1 MSMFRRHPA
10 EPLEQA
16 TVPWLLAC
24 AVATTAPHVEYQPHW
39 LMAVA
44 GLALALRTG
53 LWIARR
59 RPANR
64 HGHPVSRAEDQDQ
77 TLSHPN

>member
-24 AVATTAPHVEYQPHW
+24 AVATTAPHVEHQPHW
-39 LMAVA
+39 LMAIA
-44 GLALALRTG
+44 GLALALRTEIG
-53 LWIARR
+53 
-59 RPANR
+59 
-64 HGHPVSRAEDQDQ
+64 RASCRERVLY
-77 TLSHPN
+77 TV